1 MDRLL
6 HAKRSRRAES
16 RCGRHDRAVRRTDS
30 VPTPDLVPRTKYLWT
45 LPGRCL
51 LPRSGCHWRC
61 ALALGGVETGASS
74 NTRSRSRQQQA
85 GAADAGCR
93 GARFAFIP
101 QLMDE
106 TKHNAN
112 SRGSHSSALDS
123 PTTKQSRQRTLA
135 RQHKVSGIAIRRSS
149 VLVSYPRATPW
160 GPGSAALRGTHL
172 ISSPTALHLECRLEC
187 VSRPQPRIMGHVGCH
202 DGAVALQRH
211 FYKQLAPRSH
221 GSHIEVGG
229 ICSTVA
235 LISRGPCPCKS
246 ARLWCWYG

>member
-160 GPGSAALRGTHL
+160 GQAAPRSAAL
-172 ISSPTALHLECRLEC
+172 ISSPPPPLCIWSARWN
-187 VSRPQPRIMGHVGCH
+187 VSRDLNH
-202 DGAVALQRH
+202 ASWATLVA
-211 FYKQLAPRSH
+211 
-221 GSHIEVGG
+221 
-229 ICSTVA
+229 TT
-235 LISRGPCPCKS
+235 GPWRFKDI
-246 ARLWCWYG
+246 L